1 MNHIRK
7 IKKLIL
13 LIAMPLV
20 LWLFFNQAAYWHFHI
35 TGHGI
40 IVEHAHPF
48 KNNTQ
53 PGTPFQ
59 KHHHSDFEYSILAQ
73 LSHIASILVVL
84 LVLGIMIKS
93 RIIILNTFYRKDFSH
108 SDYIFIQRLRGPP
121 VYS

>member
-35 TGHGI
+35 TGNGF

-53 PGTPFQ
+53 TGTPFQ
-59 KHHHSDFEYSILAQ
+59 KHQHSDFEYSILAQ
-73 LSHIASILVVL
+73 LSNIFSILVIL
-84 LVLGIMIKS
+84 MILGLILKS
-93 RIIILNTFYRKDFSH
+93 RFIILNTFYRNNFSP
-108 SDYIFIQRLRGPP
+108 SGYNFIQRLRGPP
-121 VYS
+121 VFT